1 MDKKLIILD
10 IVINEMFRDMS
21 KKVIVFS
28 QIDSDVQAR
37 LEQQYQVVVINPKQG
52 DVNEQIL
59 KEVVEADAM
68 IGAGRLLNESNL
80 ATAQKLKIIS
90 SVSVGY
96 DNYDVQYLNQKRIW
110 LANTP
115 HVLTETTADLA
126 FTLLVSAARK
136 VPSLDQWTKQGEWK
150 RTVGTAQFGQDIF
163 GKTLG
168 IIGLGHIG
176 AAIARRGFHG
186 FNMNILYH
194 NRREKIEVAQQFNAQ
209 YRSLEDLLQQSD
221 FVVVAVDLNSES
233 KALIGEHELSLMQKH
248 AVFVNI
254 ARGSVVDEQALIDA
268 LSNQQIFAAGLDVYQ
283 KEPLQDSPLFK
294 LDNVVTLPH
303 IGSATAETRKKMAEL
318 AYQNLIDALED
329 RTPRY
334 LVNPQF

>member
-1 MDKKLIILD
+1 M
-10 IVINEMFRDMS
+10 N
-21 KKVIVFS
+21 KKVVVFS
-28 QIDSDVQAR
+28 QIDSEVQAK
-37 LEQQYQVVVINPKQG
+37 LAEKYQLVVLNPKQG
-52 DVNEQIL
+52 DINAQIRQA
-59 KEVVEADAM
+59 VVDADAM
-68 IGAGRLLNESNL
+68 IGAGRLINESNI
-80 ATAQKLKIIS
+80 ATAEKLKIIS

-96 DNYDVQYLNQKRIW
+96 DNYDVDYLNQKKIW
-110 LANTP
+110 LSNTP

-126 FTLLVSAARK
+126 FTLLMSAARK
-136 VPSLDQWTKQGEWK
+136 VPSLDHWTKQGEWQ
-150 RTVGTAQFGQDIF
+150 RTVNATQFGQEIF

-176 AAIARRGFHG
+176 AAIARRGFYG

-209 YRSLEDLLQQSD
+209 YKSLEALLKQAD
-221 FVVVAVDLNSES
+221 FVVVAVDLNSQS
-233 KALIGEHELSLMQKH
+233 KALIGAQEFALMQKH

-254 ARGSVVDEQALIDA
+254 ACGSVVDEQALTEA
-268 LSNQQIFAAGLDVYQ
+268 LQNRQIFAAGLDVYQ
-283 KEPLQDSPLFK
+283 KEPLQQSPLFE

-318 AYQNLIDALED
+318 AFQNLVDALEQ

-334 LVNPQF
+334 LVNENF